1 MNKLHIFLYILLGVL
16 LCSFASAVTIDDIN
30 ANLVFHLE
38 MDTNCTL
45 DSSVYVNEPSA
56 TAGTVT
62 HHAETFVTNIDGYCN
77 FDAGNTRYTYPFLP
91 QYNTSHLHQTWAL
104 WFAYETGATINIAI
118 GTEVGG
124 DYYQLLAPV
133 REIDSNKAWASI
145 ATGGAPVTVL
155 TTSSYT
161 TGKHY
166 LVMTKNVSH
175 MTLYVDGAYSNS
187 VETTVNG
194 LATID
199 ILCIGG
205 RCEDNYGYKGN
216 LSQFV
221 FSNVTWSPS
230 DVVFMYNSGDGRS
243 LESIPDDGAPTVT
256 LLTPTNNTYYN
267 SLIQNFSYNVSCDDC
282 IVNSCS
288 LLLNDTL
295 ILTNNTI
302 TNATVN
308 YFNGITLVEGENE
321 WIVNCTDNNS
331 NTSFA
336 DTNFTLTIDT
346 NNPIITP
353 EPDLGNN
360 NTIVWNTS
368 LDTYINFSD
377 NNEIYSINITWGNG
391 TIYYNG
397 SNLGVTSQQV
407 NITNIINQIGLVNIS
422 ARVCDAHTLTSI
434 KEIDWNEKDNGLEF
448 VMKKKFLFIK
458 DEWVKIYPKSY
469 SEYATPITY
478 KQKDRYPFIFNKKTK
493 PSITETFIVESSNYI
508 DIIENKK
515 YVGHL
520 IIPTIGDNGY
530 WIDFENDESTKTEV
544 KRISDTKIEVTVYG
558 LKSQSMQ
565 FNSIGELNCVTET
578 FYFNNINP
586 TTGYDTNII
595 VGDTTTATLN
605 ITKSNIIIDVL
616 NATLIYNNTE
626 YYDGAI
632 NNFSKSVI
640 APTSVDGNSS
650 LIFLYWRINIDGTEY
665 NLTSYNQNVSDFYLD
680 GCESYTIQ
688 SKNYTVRDEDDSSL
702 IDVDLSGLFN
712 YSYNGIYKTYTLSDI
727 AVNTTQICIFP
738 NNITLTGNYY
748 IYYES
753 TAYPQRRY
761 YDNVA
766 SFNNVSE
773 NIVLYGLASANGI
786 YGKFQVVDSSYNA
799 IADVEGT
806 MKKSIGGS
814 LVTVEQESTDDAGL
828 ATFWVNPDDDY
839 TFTFSKAGIGSTTFS
854 LRVTTTEIYVVTL
867 GGTSTERNI
876 SYASGISYSFSP
888 TTDLQNGT
896 DYNFVFDMDSDYWTI
911 TGCTFY
917 LKSNGTTIQS
927 GSSYTGTTC
936 DVTLNQNTQNYTTIT
951 AETIY
956 NLNNSYDITVSTQ
969 YTVAYRY
976 EGDNSLKNFL
986 DDLKA
991 FGSAGFNDFTRMVIA
1006 FIIILIIITGL
1017 SFKMGV
1023 VEPEML
1029 IGLLIILTWS
1039 FSYIGWLTIPYESIR
1054 TEWLKQYFLAI
1065 LVTLGGGSFIL
1076 KKVID

>member
-1 MNKLHIFLYILLGVL
+1 
-16 LCSFASAVTIDDIN
+16 
-30 ANLVFHLE
+30 
-38 MDTNCTL
+38 
-45 DSSVYVNEPSA
+45 
-56 TAGTVT
+56 
-62 HHAETFVTNIDGYCN
+62 
-77 FDAGNTRYTYPFLP
+77 
-91 QYNTSHLHQTWAL
+91 
-104 WFAYETGATINIAI
+104 
-118 GTEVGG
+118 
-124 DYYQLLAPV
+124 
-133 REIDSNKAWASI
+133 
-145 ATGGAPVTVL
+145 
-155 TTSSYT
+155 
-161 TGKHY
+161 
-166 LVMTKNVSH
+166 
-175 MTLYVDGAYSNS
+175 
-187 VETTVNG
+187 
-194 LATID
+194 
-199 ILCIGG
+199 
-205 RCEDNYGYKGN
+205 
-216 LSQFV
+216 
-221 FSNVTWSPS
+221 
-230 DVVFMYNSGDGRS
+230 
-243 LESIPDDGAPTVT
+243 
-256 LLTPTNNTYYN
+256 
-267 SLIQNFSYNVSCDDC
+267 
-282 IVNSCS
+282 
-288 LLLNDTL
+288 
-295 ILTNNTI
+295 
-302 TNATVN
+302 
-308 YFNGITLVEGENE
+308 
-321 WIVNCTDNNS
+321 
-331 NTSFA
+331 
-336 DTNFTLTIDT
+336 
-346 NNPIITP
+346 
-353 EPDLGNN
+353 
-360 NTIVWNTS
+360 
-368 LDTYINFSD
+368 
-377 NNEIYSINITWGNG
+377 
-391 TIYYNG
+391 
-397 SNLGVTSQQV
+397 
-407 NITNIINQIGLVNIS
+407 
-422 ARVCDAHTLTSI
+422 
-434 KEIDWNEKDNGLEF
+434 
-448 VMKKKFLFIK
+448 
-458 DEWVKIYPKSY
+458 
-469 SEYATPITY
+469 
-478 KQKDRYPFIFNKKTK
+478 
-493 PSITETFIVESSNYI
+493 
-508 DIIENKK
+508 
-515 YVGHL
+515 
-520 IIPTIGDNGY
+520 
-530 WIDFENDESTKTEV
+530 
-544 KRISDTKIEVTVYG
+544 
-558 LKSQSMQ
+558 MQ